1 MRKMPFAVL
10 LLALVV
16 CLACASL
23 TPEGARVR
31 VTQNPDVVRGC
42 EFLGNAKASSGW
54 GGPAG
59 GNMGEDEVQTKL
71 QNEAARMGGN
81 VVFLISNK
89 AGGYGG
95 SSRGV
100 AEVYKCAPQA
110 PAAAPAS

>member
-1 MRKMPFAVL
+1 MRRTLLVL
-10 LLALVV
+10 LAAVTGLS
-16 CLACASL
+16 CASL

-42 EFLGNAKASSGW
+42 EFLGNAKAGSGW

-71 QNEAARMGGN
+71 QNQAATMGGN
-81 VVFLISNK
+81 VLFLISNK

-100 AEVYKCAPQA
+100 AEVYRCAP
-110 PAAAPAS
+110 PTPGTSN